1 MKKAALFWS
10 GGKDCA
16 YALHKVLTDNDY
28 HVETLVTTLNSEY
41 RRISMHG
48 IREELLER
56 QAQALNIPLLKMWVG
71 NVPKNENYEDEL
83 IKTYKELKL

>member
-48 IREELLER
+48 IRE
-56 QAQALNIPLLKMWVG
+56 
-71 NVPKNENYEDEL
+71 
-83 IKTYKELKL
+83 